1 MNKARNIYIVSQN
14 TNILAQ
20 NYTEKYSFR
29 RFIDAGVV
37 APLIDSDHRA
47 VFGKLRVKMI
57 LVKRITRRQK
67 TMHLDHSCLHN
78 PETKRLFCQK
88 VNRENVDACDS
99 YSKLENAMEKA
110 SHEILPKSN
119 RIQPDWFSS
128 NKHRLKVLI
137 EERNSVLSFK
147 LRKATRSCD
156 YVTPERS

>member
-57 LVKRITRRQK
+57 LVKLISRRQK

-78 PETKRLFCQK
+78 P
-88 VNRENVDACDS
+88 
-99 YSKLENAMEKA
+99 
-110 SHEILPKSN
+110 
-119 RIQPDWFSS
+119 
-128 NKHRLKVLI
+128 
-137 EERNSVLSFK
+137 RN
-147 LRKATRSCD
+147 
-156 YVTPERS
+156 